1 MPKNGK
7 PCCCR
12 KIHASHFFFC
22 SCNRFVIMKNNNLS
36 IDSFRGAWAINPANV
51 SDCESMLKLALS
63 TQLLPQ
69 PKSTTEIIAGAYLE
83 SGSGSQRE
91 EQFIAVITMNGL
103 LMAYDGWM
111 WTAQDYLQIFR
122 AYNDSS
128 RISAVVLHVNGPG
141 SSVEAI
147 NMMKEFVDEKKK
159 PFVVLAN
166 ACYSGHY
173 WTSCLIAD
181 HIMSYGDLTSG
192 FGSIGVLSM
201 NVDSREAWEKDG
213 FKMQIIRAPQSTTK
227 AQDMVDYY
235 EGNDEAFVKSMKD
248 SMAPM
253 ADAFIKD
260 VTATRPNLKLD
271 TPGLFTGSIYGAKEA
286 LEIGLIDSIG
296 NEKKAVEMAQMLVD
310 LEIY

>member
-1 MPKNGK
+1 
-7 PCCCR
+7 
-12 KIHASHFFFC
+12 
-22 SCNRFVIMKNNNLS
+22 MKNNNLS

-69 PKSTTEIIAGAYLE
+69 PKSTTEIIAGAYLD
-83 SGSGSQRE
+83 SSNGSQRE

-111 WTAQDYLQIFR
+111 WTAQDYLEIFR
-122 AYNDSS
+122 AYNNSS

-141 SSVEAI
+141 SSVDAI

-166 ACYSGHY
+166 MCFSGHY
-173 WTSCLIAD
+173 WSSCLIAD
-181 HIMSYGDLTSG
+181 HIMAYGDLTSG

-201 NVDSREAWEKDG
+201 GLDSRKAMETDG
-213 FKMQIIRAPQSTTK
+213 YKMQIIRAPQSTTK

-235 EGNDEAFVKSMKD
+235 AGKDEAFIKSMENQ
-248 SMAPM
+248 MFPM
-253 ADAFIKD
+253 AEAFIND
-260 VTATRPNLKLD
+260 VKASRPNLKLD
-271 TPGLFTGSIYGAKEA
+271 TEGLFTGSVYTANEA
-286 LEIGLIDSIG
+286 LAAGLIDSIG
-296 NEKKAVEMAQMLVD
+296 NEKKAIERAQMLVD